1 MSVLGDRAVVAET
14 VSAALSEADLVG
26 VVFLPGAA
34 PVKDLLAVLQGLEQA
49 GLTQRL
55 WMLTRGAVRVD
66 GADGPGDLE
75 AAAAWGLGRV
85 AALEYPT
92 WWGGLIDLPPA
103 DAEAA
108 LDGLIWRR
116 CCAVLAGWDAEDQV
130 AVRASGVYG
139 RRLVPAP
146 DSGQPWVPAGT
157 VLVTGGTGGLGGQV
171 ARWLADQDVEHIVL
185 TSRRGTQAPGA
196 AQLMDELTAEGR
208 VRVTVLGCDVAD
220 RDGLATALS
229 GVGRIDAVVHAAGVG
244 ELTPIAETGPE
255 AVDQVLAA
263 KVAGTMNLH
272 RLLVQDAERPL
283 DAFVMFS
290 SGAGVWGGGGQ
301 GTYAAAN
308 AFLDAYALRERVAG
322 RAVTSVSW
330 GLWAGP
336 GMAGAQESQ
345 AMQRRGVRPMDPQ
358 RALRALAEAV
368 GRGEACVTVTDMD
381 WPRFAVAFTSARPS
395 PLLGQI
401 PQVRAAA
408 ADTGSARDEDSALA
422 ARLRV
427 LPEGR
432 RRQAVHEMVLAHAAA
447 VLGHGTADGLGS
459 GQAFRELGFDSV
471 TAVELRNRLVEAT
484 GLSLPATLV
493 FDYPNAAVL
502 TDFLLEELF
511 GAEAAMSAPVVAAV
525 LDEPVAIVGVGC
537 RFPGGVDSP
546 EALWELLTEG
556 TDAIGAFPG
565 NRGWDAAGLDDPQAD
580 YARVGG
586 FVPEVTDFD
595 AGFFG
600 ISPREAVAMD
610 PQQRLVLQT
619 AWEALERAGIAPDA
633 LRGSD
638 TGVYVGVGG
647 SEYGSVLASGAHDT
661 EGHSLTGNAVSV
673 MSGRVSY
680 NLGLEGPAVSVDTAC
695 SSSLVAVHL
704 AAQALR
710 SGECSMALAGGVT
723 VMSTPGVFAEF
734 SRQGGLATDGRC
746 KPFADAADG
755 TGWGEGAGILV
766 LERLSDAR
774 RHGHQILAMLRG
786 SAVNQDGA
794 SNGLTAPNGPSQQ
807 RVIRAALASAR
818 LSSADVDVVEAHGT
832 GTKLGDP
839 IEAQA
844 LLATYGQDRPQDRP
858 LWLGSVKSNIGH
870 TQAAAGVAGIIK
882 IVLAMRHG
890 VLPRTLHVDAPSSHV
905 DWSAGAVRLLTE
917 AVPWEPDGRPR
928 RAGVS
933 SFGIS
938 GTNAHLI
945 FEEAEPEPELVSAT
959 EPDEVPGGLVPWL
972 LSARS
977 ADALR
982 DQAVRLVR
990 WSADQPETDPGVVA
1004 RALAT
1009 SRSVFEHRAV
1019 VLGRDGQELMDG
1031 LRTLAERRPGA
1042 GVLTGSPG
1050 SGRLAMVFSGQ
1061 GSQRLGMGAELYA
1074 SFPVFAE
1081 ALDEVCAELDRHLPR
1096 PIRDVI
1102 NGEPDLL
1109 NETVFTQAGL
1119 FAVQVALFRLMTSW
1133 GVSPEWVAGH
1143 SIGELSA
1150 AHVAG
1155 VWSLADAASVVAAR
1169 GRLMQELPAG
1179 GAMAALSA
1187 SEAEALELI
1196 GECAT
1201 VGLAAVNGPASTV
1214 VSGDEDVVLELA
1226 ERWRKQGGKARR
1238 LQVSHAFHSL
1248 LMEPM
1253 LASFAQV
1260 LEGVSW
1266 REPQFPVVSGTQDAD
1281 VTDPAYWVRHVR
1293 ETVRY
1298 HDTVLTLRE
1307 QGADLFLEAGPDG
1320 TLSAMAGVD
1329 SGVWVPALR
1338 GDRDEPETLVTAL
1351 AGVHAHSATVDWTAL
1366 LGAQGSRP
1374 VPLPTYAFQRER
1386 YWPAV
1391 TRRAGDVRALG
1402 LGESGHGLL
1411 GAVVALA
1418 GGDAVVLTGRL
1429 SLASYPWL
1437 ADHAVLGSV
1446 LLPGTAFVD
1455 LAVHAGDRAG
1465 CPVVEELTLQ
1475 APLLLPEQ
1483 GGVQVQVRV
1492 AEPDEQGR
1500 RAVGILSRVDDDDEW
1515 IRHAEG
1521 VLSSQDVP
1529 APVWTGAWPPP
1540 DAQPLPVD
1548 GRYERLA
1555 EDGYGYGPVFQGL
1568 RAAWQSGTEVIAE
1581 VALPEQTEVD
1591 GFGIHPALLDAALH
1605 PIGLAALA
1613 QPSEGVSLPFAWTG
1627 VRLHATGASVLRVRL
1642 SRREDG
1648 GVGIAA
1654 FDPAGQPVFSADS
1667 LRLRPISA
1675 DLASGAGE
1683 SARSLFGVDWVP
1695 LADPGTTTEVDWA
1708 WHGQVDGDVP
1718 AVVVAHVPTGYGEGP
1733 EWVHAVTSTVLGWLQ
1748 TWLADSANQDSRLLL
1763 LTRGA
1768 LDGSD
1773 LAAAAVTGL
1782 VRSAQSEHPGR
1793 FILLDLDTDLNLDA
1807 VLPTVLGSGEPELAV
1822 RAGALS
1828 VRRLVRAAGGG
1839 QAVVA
1844 PERLAEGTVVITGGT
1859 GGLGVLLAR
1868 HLVATHEV
1876 GHLLLLSR
1884 RGIDA
1889 PGAAELAAELGA
1901 RVSIRACDVS
1911 DRDAAAAVLEGVPA
1925 QFPLAGVVHAAGVL
1939 DDATVESL
1947 SPERLA
1953 VVLRAKVDAAWHLH
1967 ELTQGLD
1974 LGLFVVYSSAAATLG
1989 SAGQGS
1995 YAAANAA
2002 LDALVQQR
2010 RSAGLAGHS
2019 LAWGLWAQ
2027 RSGMTGTLDEADLA
2041 RMSRA
2046 GLQALSDEE
2055 GLALFD
2061 AAVRL
2066 DRPLV
2071 VVARLDVAAMRAS
2084 GVDSRLLRGLVGGS
2098 ARRAAA
2104 SVSAHG
2110 GELAG
2115 RLAALPVEERHS
2127 AVLELVRTQAATVLG
2142 HATVGGVDA
2151 DAAFRDLGFDSLTA
2165 VELRN
2170 RLASATDLRL
2180 PATLVFDYPTAS
2192 VLAEFVLAELLGT
2205 GTEATDVALVAPV
2218 VEEPI
2223 AIVGMGC
2230 RFPGGVDSPEALWEL
2245 LAAGGEGV
2253 AEFPSDRGWDVDG
2266 LYDPEGLRAGTSYT
2280 KHGGFLLG
2288 AAEFDAGFFGISPR
2302 EAVGMDPQQRI
2313 VLETAW
2319 EALERA
2325 GIVPDSLRG
2334 SATGV
2339 YLGLMYH
2346 DYATQTALNP
2356 AESEGFGSTGNSGSV
2371 ASGRIAYTLGLE
2383 GPAVTV
2389 DTACSSSLVTVHLAA
2404 QALRSGECSLAL
2416 AGGVTVMATP
2426 GVFTEFSRQGGLAAD
2441 GRCKPF
2447 ADAADGTSWG
2457 EGAGVLVLERLS
2469 DARRRGHQV
2478 LAVLRGSAVNQD
2490 GASNGLTA
2498 PNGPSQQRVIR
2509 AALAS
2514 ARLVAS
2520 DVDVVEAHGTG
2531 TKLGD
2536 PIEAQALLA
2545 TYGQDRPEGR
2555 PLWLGS
2561 VKSNIGHTQ
2570 AAAGV
2575 AGIMKMVLAMRHGVL
2590 PRTLH
2595 VDAPSSHVDWSAGA
2609 VELLTE
2615 PVPWQADGR
2624 PRRAGVSSFGI
2635 SGTNAHVILEEP
2647 EQLPAVEPEEATGGV
2662 VPWLLSAKSAEALRE
2677 QAVRLGEWAVG
2688 RPGVDVVAVGRA
2700 L

>member
-1 MSVLGDRAVVAET
+1 MVSLAGLWRSVGVVPSVVVGHSQGEIAAVTVAGGLSLEDAARVVALRSRAIVGLAGSGGMVSVPAPLDQVEEWIAPWADVLSVAAVNGPAQVVVSGAVVACEEFVVRHAGDGVRRIAVDYASHSAQVEAVEQQLASDLAGLEPVSGRVPFHSTVDAGLVDTAGLDGGYWYRNLRERVRFAEVVESLVRAGHRAFVEVSAHPVLAMAVEQAGEGLTVTGTLRRDDGGRGRWLRSLAGVHVAGVPVDWTAQLGAQSGAGSLSLPTYPFQHQRFWPDMAHHTADRVVDGVDAEFWQAVERSDGAALATTLRVDEHEVSSVLPALAAWRRERQDRQAIDNWRYRVEWAPLSGSRPSALSGSWLVLHHPDTAEWAGQVVAALADQGARPLPMSVLGDRAVVAET

-1889 PGAAELAAELGA
+1889 PGPLNWPLSWA
-1901 RVSIRACDVS
+1901 RGC
-1911 DRDAAAAVLEGVPA
+1911 
-1925 QFPLAGVVHAAGVL
+1925 
-1939 DDATVESL
+1939 
-1947 SPERLA
+1947 
-1953 VVLRAKVDAAWHLH
+1953 
-1967 ELTQGLD
+1967 
-1974 LGLFVVYSSAAATLG
+1974 
-1989 SAGQGS
+1989 
-1995 YAAANAA
+1995 
-2002 LDALVQQR
+2002 
-2010 RSAGLAGHS
+2010 
-2019 LAWGLWAQ
+2019 
-2027 RSGMTGTLDEADLA
+2027 RSGRVMCPIVMRRPRCWRGCPPS
-2041 RMSRA
+2041 SR
-2046 GLQALSDEE
+2046 
-2055 GLALFD
+2055 
-2061 AAVRL
+2061 
-2066 DRPLV
+2066 
-2071 VVARLDVAAMRAS
+2071 
-2084 GVDSRLLRGLVGGS
+2084 
-2098 ARRAAA
+2098 
-2104 SVSAHG
+2104 
-2110 GELAG
+2110 
-2115 RLAALPVEERHS
+2115 
-2127 AVLELVRTQAATVLG
+2127 
-2142 HATVGGVDA
+2142 
-2151 DAAFRDLGFDSLTA
+2151 
-2165 VELRN
+2165 
-2170 RLASATDLRL
+2170 
-2180 PATLVFDYPTAS
+2180 
-2192 VLAEFVLAELLGT
+2192 
-2205 GTEATDVALVAPV
+2205 
-2218 VEEPI
+2218 
-2223 AIVGMGC
+2223 
-2230 RFPGGVDSPEALWEL
+2230 W
-2245 LAAGGEGV
+2245 
-2253 AEFPSDRGWDVDG
+2253 
-2266 LYDPEGLRAGTSYT
+2266 
-2280 KHGGFLLG
+2280 
-2288 AAEFDAGFFGISPR
+2288 
-2302 EAVGMDPQQRI
+2302 
-2313 VLETAW
+2313 
-2319 EALERA
+2319 
-2325 GIVPDSLRG
+2325 
-2334 SATGV
+2334 
-2339 YLGLMYH
+2339 
-2346 DYATQTALNP
+2346 
-2356 AESEGFGSTGNSGSV
+2356 
-2371 ASGRIAYTLGLE
+2371 
-2383 GPAVTV
+2383 
-2389 DTACSSSLVTVHLAA
+2389 
-2404 QALRSGECSLAL
+2404 
-2416 AGGVTVMATP
+2416 
-2426 GVFTEFSRQGGLAAD
+2426 
-2441 GRCKPF
+2441 
-2447 ADAADGTSWG
+2447 
-2457 EGAGVLVLERLS
+2457 
-2469 DARRRGHQV
+2469 
-2478 LAVLRGSAVNQD
+2478 
-2490 GASNGLTA
+2490 
-2498 PNGPSQQRVIR
+2498 RVWCM
-2509 AALAS
+2509 
-2514 ARLVAS
+2514 RLVCWM
-2520 DVDVVEAHGTG
+2520 T
-2531 TKLGD
+2531 
-2536 PIEAQALLA
+2536 
-2545 TYGQDRPEGR
+2545 RR
-2555 PLWLGS
+2555 
-2561 VKSNIGHTQ
+2561 
-2570 AAAGV
+2570 
-2575 AGIMKMVLAMRHGVL
+2575 
-2590 PRTLH
+2590 
-2595 VDAPSSHVDWSAGA
+2595 WS
-2609 VELLTE
+2609 
-2615 PVPWQADGR
+2615 R
-2624 PRRAGVSSFGI
+2624 
-2635 SGTNAHVILEEP
+2635 
-2647 EQLPAVEPEEATGGV
+2647 
-2662 VPWLLSAKSAEALRE
+2662 
-2677 QAVRLGEWAVG
+2677 
-2688 RPGVDVVAVGRA
+2688 
-2700 L
+2700 